1 MMFTEL
7 IAGFVVAFLASWK
20 LALIFLTSFPFIIA
34 GALIMTFTLSKS
46 IIFSRKNY
54 EIAGGVAEE
63 LLYNIKTVTSFV
75 NLDYEIKRFGNLI
88 DKVETSDKKELLFP
102 DYQ

>member
-1 MMFTEL
+1 
-7 IAGFVVAFLASWK
+7 
-20 LALIFLTSFPFIIA
+20 
-34 GALIMTFTLSKS
+34 MTFTLSKS

-54 EIAGGVAEE
+54 EIAGGIAEE

-88 DKVETSDKKELLFP
+88 DKVETSDKKEFLFP
-102 DYQ
+102 DYHFWNLFLIFIGTSLLLEINKG